1 MCTRDSFQD
10 LGNAGSDRD
19 QNVVAGDRIT
29 GDRHDTGGQR
39 LVLFDHFGK
48 RKACRRIEK
57 HCLYDLFRFFS
68 QRNIF
73 TLSDTASAELAA
85 LRETRLK
92 QLDLDFSVHVA
103 LFGICDGAGKC
114 VDLVRPGLFD
124 TEDDLFDAADT
135 A

>member
-29 GDRHDTGGQR
+29 RDRHDTGGQR

-48 RKACRRIEK
+48 RKARRRIEK

-68 QRNIF
+68 QRKLDFIEG
-73 TLSDTASAELAA
+73 LDQKRLAA

-92 QLDLDFSVHVA
+92 QLDLHFSVHAA
-103 LFGICDGAGKC
+103 LFGICDGAGQC

-124 TEDDLFDAADT
+124 TEDDLFDVADT